1 MRSHNKN
8 GWSEWS
14 KANAAH
20 ALSNCLTK
28 PEEPRTPN
36 CECRRSCR
44 ATGCGG
50 CCNHQTGTFWSNI
63 KQKACCKMGTCSGC
77 EVKNIA
83 DQLHVH
89 KYCHVHD
96 EDKNRTR
103 KKTKWEMKTVNR
115 QQ

>member
-1 MRSHNKN
+1 
-8 GWSEWS
+8 
-14 KANAAH
+14 
-20 ALSNCLTK
+20 
-28 PEEPRTPN
+28 
-36 CECRRSCR
+36 
-44 ATGCGG
+44 
-50 CCNHQTGTFWSNI
+50 
-63 KQKACCKMGTCSGC
+63 MGTCSGC